1 MEDTMATY
9 EVRESR
15 RPGGQLRFDI
25 YRGEELVEGGFW
37 GRKDAEDAASGYE
50 LADELEMKRRQ
61 KEDKETER

>member
-1 MEDTMATY
+1 MSNYT
-9 EVRESR
+9 VRESR

-37 GRKDAEDAASGYE
+37 GKADAEDAASGYE

-61 KEDKETER
+61 KDDAEKERE